1 MPVLA
6 CGQVSSALC
15 GEMGAMALGRAGRE
29 PLRGLPLTTGRHTR
43 FADDGACQDSPG
55 RLLLRG
61 VPAPSGSHVRF
72 DE

>member
-1 MPVLA
+1 MPGCA
-6 CGQVSSALC
+6 QVSSALC
-15 GEMGAMALGRAGRE
+15 GEMGALALARAGRE
-29 PLRGLPLTTGRHTR
+29 PLRGLPLAAGRHTR
-43 FADDGACQDSPG
+43 FADDGAAQDSPG